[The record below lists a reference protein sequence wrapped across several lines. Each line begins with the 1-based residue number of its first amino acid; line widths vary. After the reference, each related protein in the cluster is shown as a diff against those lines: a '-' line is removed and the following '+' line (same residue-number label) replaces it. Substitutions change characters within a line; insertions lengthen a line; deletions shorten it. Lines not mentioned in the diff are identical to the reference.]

1 MKKTFILVLS
11 LFSIGLSLQA
21 QYYYRDII
29 SNKQLLAEMAIY
41 KENKI
46 RSIKIKS
53 FEDDGTESDG
63 FFCEKKISKDYRKT
77 ELFTRSNISGISLF
91 ISLFNDKGQL
101 LSTSDSSEIAV
112 SVNKYSYDK
121 DGRLSSILSIIKS
134 SDDDFTNEIQEEHI
148 YYYNS
153 INLPE
158 KMIRVKNKYDSIT
171 IYFGLDENNNLG
183 IEKDSKNGFKYYY
196 YYDNKN
202 RITDIVHSNDATTKL
217 LPDYLFEYNN
227 AGQLVQM
234 TNTEEGGSNYFVWK
248 YSYDN
253 GLRNREKCYSKER
266 KLMGSIEYEYN

>member
-1 MKKTFILVLS
+1 MKKFFTTVLS
-11 LFSIGLSLQA
+11 LLAIGLSVQA
-21 QYYYRDII
+21 QFYYRDII

-41 KENKI
+41 RENKV

-158 KMIRVKNKYDSIT
+158 KMIRVKNKYDSIA
-171 IYFGLDENNNLG
+171 IFFALDENNNLG

>member
-1 MKKTFILVLS
+1 MKKFFTTVLS
-11 LFSIGLSLQA
+11 LLAIGLSVEA
-21 QYYYRDII
+21 QFYYRDII

-41 KENKI
+41 RENKV

-53 FEDDGTESDG
+53 FEDDGSESDG
-63 FFCEKKISKDYRKT
+63 FFCEKTISKDYRKT

-101 LSTSDSSEIAV
+101 ISTSDSSEIAV
-112 SVNKYSYDK
+112 SVNKYSYDNE
-121 DGRLSSILSIIKS
+121 GRIVSILSVIKS

-158 KMIRVKNKYDSIT
+158 KMIRVKNKYDSIA
-171 IYFGLDENNNLG
+171 IFFALDENNNLG

-266 KLMGSIEYEYN
+266 KLMGSIDYEYN

>member
-1 MKKTFILVLS
+1 MKKFFTTVLS
-11 LFSIGLSLQA
+11 LLAIGLSVQA
-21 QYYYRDII
+21 QFYYRDII

-41 KENKI
+41 RENKI

-53 FEDDGTESDG
+53 FEDDGSESDG
-63 FFCEKKISKDYRKT
+63 FFCEKTISKDYRKT

-101 LSTSDSSEIAV
+101 ISTSDSSEIAV
-112 SVNKYSYDK
+112 SVNKYSYDNE
-121 DGRLSSILSIIKS
+121 GRIVSILSVIKS

-148 YYYNS
+148 YVYNS
-153 INLPE
+153 NNLPE

-183 IEKDSKNGFKYYY
+183 IEKDSKSGSKYYY
-196 YYDNKN
+196 YYDSKN
-202 RITDIVHSNDATTKL
+202 RLTDIVHSNDATTKM

-253 GLRNREKCYSKER
+253 GLRSREKCYTKER

>member
-1 MKKTFILVLS
+1 MLSSNCILFRDASKMLS
-11 LFSIGLSLQA
+11 FDGLMAFYQFFLMAFSSLP
-21 QYYYRDII
+21 
-29 SNKQLLAEMAIY
+29 MV
-41 KENKI
+41 
-46 RSIKIKS
+46 
-53 FEDDGTESDG
+53 
-63 FFCEKKISKDYRKT
+63 
-77 ELFTRSNISGISLF
+77 SLF

-134 SDDDFTNEIQEEHI
+134 SDDDFTNVIQEEHI

-158 KMIRVKNKYDSIT
+158 KMIRVKNKYDSIA
-171 IYFGLDENNNLG
+171 IFFALDENNNLG

-266 KLMGSIEYEYN
+266 KLMGSIDYEYN

>member
-1 MKKTFILVLS
+1 MKKFFTTVLS
-11 LFSIGLSLQA
+11 LLAIGLSVEA
-21 QYYYRDII
+21 QFYYRDII

-41 KENKI
+41 RENKV

-53 FEDDGTESDG
+53 FEDDGSESDG
-63 FFCEKKISKDYRKT
+63 FFCEKTISKDYRKT

-101 LSTSDSSEIAV
+101 ISTSDSSEIAV
-112 SVNKYSYDK
+112 SVNKYSYDNE
-121 DGRLSSILSIIKS
+121 GRIVSILSVIKS

-148 YYYNS
+148 YVYNS
-153 INLPE
+153 NNLPE

-183 IEKDSKNGFKYYY
+183 IEKDSKSGSKYYY
-196 YYDNKN
+196 YYDSKN
-202 RITDIVHSNDATTKL
+202 RLTDIVHSNDATTKM

>member
-1 MKKTFILVLS
+1 MKKFFTTVLS
-11 LFSIGLSLQA
+11 LLAIGLSVEA
-21 QYYYRDII
+21 QFYYRDII

-41 KENKI
+41 RENKV

-53 FEDDGTESDG
+53 FEDDGSESDG
-63 FFCEKKISKDYRKT
+63 FFCEKTISKDYRKT

-101 LSTSDSSEIAV
+101 ISTSDSSEIAV
-112 SVNKYSYDK
+112 SVNKYSYDNE
-121 DGRLSSILSIIKS
+121 GRIVSILSVIKS

-148 YYYNS
+148 YVYNS
-153 INLPE
+153 NNLPE
-158 KMIRVKNKYDSIT
+158 KMIRVKNKYDSIA
-171 IYFGLDENNNLG
+171 IFFALDENNNLG

>member
-158 KMIRVKNKYDSIT
+158 KMIRVKNKYDSIA
-171 IYFGLDENNNLG
+171 IFFALDENNNLG

-266 KLMGSIEYEYN
+266 KLMGSIDYEYN

>member
-121 DGRLSSILSIIKS
+121 DGRLFSILSIIKS

-153 INLPE
+153 NNLPE
-158 KMIRVKNKYDSIT
+158 KMIRDKNKYDSIA
-171 IYFGLDENNNLG
+171 IFFALDENNNLG

-253 GLRNREKCYSKER
+253 GLRSREKCYTKER

>member
-1 MKKTFILVLS
+1 MKKFFTTVLS
-11 LFSIGLSLQA
+11 LLAIGLSVEA
-21 QYYYRDII
+21 QFYYRDII

-41 KENKI
+41 RENKV

-53 FEDDGTESDG
+53 FEDDGSESDG
-63 FFCEKKISKDYRKT
+63 FFCEKTISKDYRKT

-101 LSTSDSSEIAV
+101 ISTSDSSEIAV
-112 SVNKYSYDK
+112 SVNKYSYDNE
-121 DGRLSSILSIIKS
+121 GRIVSILSVIKS

-148 YYYNS
+148 YVYNS
-153 INLPE
+153 NNLPE

-183 IEKDSKNGFKYYY
+183 IEKDSKNGSKYYY

-202 RITDIVHSNDATTKL
+202 RLTDIVHSNDATTKL

>member
-153 INLPE
+153 NNLPE
-158 KMIRVKNKYDSIT
+158 KMIRVKNKYDSIA
-171 IYFGLDENNNLG
+171 IFFALDENNNLG

>member
-1 MKKTFILVLS
+1 MKKFFTTVLS
-11 LFSIGLSLQA
+11 LLAIGLSVEA
-21 QYYYRDII
+21 QFYYRDII

-41 KENKI
+41 RENKV

-53 FEDDGTESDG
+53 FEDDGSESDG
-63 FFCEKKISKDYRKT
+63 FFCEKTISKDYRKT

-101 LSTSDSSEIAV
+101 ISTSDSSEIAV
-112 SVNKYSYDK
+112 SVNKYSYDNE
-121 DGRLSSILSIIKS
+121 GRIVSILSIIKS

-148 YYYNS
+148 YVYNS
-153 INLPE
+153 NNLPE

-183 IEKDSKNGFKYYY
+183 IEKDSKSGSKYYY
-196 YYDNKN
+196 YYDSKN
-202 RITDIVHSNDATTKL
+202 RLTDIVHSNDATTKM

>member
-121 DGRLSSILSIIKS
+121 DGRLFSILSIIKS

-158 KMIRVKNKYDSIT
+158 KMIRVKNKYDSIA
-171 IYFGLDENNNLG
+171 IFFALDENNNLG

>member
-77 ELFTRSNISGISLF
+77 ELFTLSNISGISLF

-158 KMIRVKNKYDSIT
+158 KMIRVKNKYDSIA
-171 IYFGLDENNNLG
+171 IFFALDENNNLG

>member
-1 MKKTFILVLS
+1 MKKFFTTVLS
-11 LFSIGLSLQA
+11 LLAIGLSVQA
-21 QYYYRDII
+21 QFYYRDII

-41 KENKI
+41 RENKV

-53 FEDDGTESDG
+53 FEDDGSESDG
-63 FFCEKKISKDYRKT
+63 FFCEKTISKDYRKT

-101 LSTSDSSEIAV
+101 ISTSDSSEIAV
-112 SVNKYSYDK
+112 SVNKYSYDNE
-121 DGRLSSILSIIKS
+121 GRIVSILSVIKS

-148 YYYNS
+148 YLYNS
-153 INLPE
+153 NNLPE

-183 IEKDSKNGFKYYY
+183 IEKDSKNGSKYYY
-196 YYDNKN
+196 YYDSKN
-202 RITDIVHSNDATTKL
+202 RITDIVHSNDATTKM

-253 GLRNREKCYSKER
+253 GLRSREKCYTKER